1 MQFSE
6 GKTFYHAT
14 IPETRRE
21 VVVVVVVVVV
31 VEEEEEAAAAAIA
44 HPLSRQD
51 VILNLLTYPP
61 PQVCSVFSFFKP
73 FLFMRYFLH
82 ISQALSFNP
91 DFNPP
96 PVSSAFSLLEPFFM
110 HTFFI
115 QPKP

>member
-6 GKTFYHAT
+6 GRTFYHAT

-31 VEEEEEAAAAAIA
+31 EEEEEEEAAAAAIA

-61 PQVCSVFSFFKP
+61 P
-73 FLFMRYFLH
+73 
-82 ISQALSFNP
+82 
-91 DFNPP
+91 
-96 PVSSAFSLLEPFFM
+96 
-110 HTFFI
+110 
-115 QPKP
+115 

>member
-6 GKTFYHAT
+6 GRTFYHAT

-31 VEEEEEAAAAAIA
+31 VEEEEEEEATAAAIA

-61 PQVCSVFSFFKP
+61 P
-73 FLFMRYFLH
+73 
-82 ISQALSFNP
+82 
-91 DFNPP
+91 
-96 PVSSAFSLLEPFFM
+96 
-110 HTFFI
+110 
-115 QPKP
+115 